1 MTPAQAERVAVM
13 LQQDRDAVERV
24 ARLQAEL
31 QRTRANIRTMEMR
44 LHASAQEEATHRNK
58 GNEAVS
64 QAMEAVL
71 TAKSFLDDSGEGGGA
86 GGDGQGAGPP
96 APVIVATIGNGVP
109 VLDANTAG
117 KMRLWYQAEIDRLTH
132 QVTRL
137 EAELER
143 RDEALDQLRRQVHDL
158 KNGYSTERSEL
169 QLRIT
174 RGKLELDERVES
186 LSSEH
191 RRKLAA
197 KDEEVKRNIDEM
209 RISTSNQARELV
221 RRTRGMVVCERVVR
235 RLYQRR
241 MWQAWASWVKFAFDH
256 VRTAPSQL
264 CCCVS
269 LSLLWIGW
277 RRGWCGLPCAP
288 SHATDCLAGAQ
299 ASQDAVPAASD
310 DEWAHAH
317 GVAQVAGACVD
328 AACRAGAPAHDACP
342 QADDELPEGAR
353 DRQAGGN
360 VEEDAAAAV
369 RSRDEPVEG
378 LCGGS
383 AEEPGR
389 DTRPRVPH
397 AALHPAPHERQGAS
411 AAPSQAPR
419 REPRGWWSAPHV
431 TVLAACLLGCL
442 VLPTAQLLAG
452 MNRWK
457 LFVFYCKQAEM
468 GQQIVEM
475 EEKVDQAKKNAQDI
489 LENAA
494 AKVRARV
501 RLGGGGG
508 ARTALEPAC
517 AVAWPPRDDT
527 CSQPRRLLRL
537 RPCLAGGGGDEAA
550 RRRHPRGAQAAG
562 QARRAGAGQGV
573 RAGASAGAAARR

>member
-1 MTPAQAERVAVM
+1 MAAVGDDARSSPVADDAHPMTPAQAERVAVM

-269 LSLLWIGW
+269 LSPVDWM
-277 RRGWCGLPCAP
+277 AP
-288 SHATDCLAGAQ
+288 GMVWLTVCSL
-299 ASQDAVPAASD
+299 
-310 DEWAHAH
+310 
-317 GVAQVAGACVD
+317 
-328 AACRAGAPAHDACP
+328 
-342 QADDELPEGAR
+342 
-353 DRQAGGN
+353 
-360 VEEDAAAAV
+360 
-369 RSRDEPVEG
+369 SR
-378 LCGGS
+378 
-383 AEEPGR
+383 
-389 DTRPRVPH
+389 H
-397 AALHPAPHERQGAS
+397 
-411 AAPSQAPR
+411 
-419 REPRGWWSAPHV
+419 
-431 TVLAACLLGCL
+431 
-442 VLPTAQLLAG
+442 
-452 MNRWK
+452 
-457 LFVFYCKQAEM
+457 
-468 GQQIVEM
+468 
-475 EEKVDQAKKNAQDI
+475 
-489 LENAA
+489 
-494 AKVRARV
+494 
-501 RLGGGGG
+501 
-508 ARTALEPAC
+508 
-517 AVAWPPRDDT
+517 
-527 CSQPRRLLRL
+527 
-537 RPCLAGGGGDEAA
+537 
-550 RRRHPRGAQAAG
+550 
-562 QARRAGAGQGV
+562 
-573 RAGASAGAAARR
+573 